1 MDNTNEDVQEQP
13 VVSDVLKKLTGDDTL
28 TLYGYCPGCGNIH
41 GDLGRLV
48 QYLQFLSDQSM
59 INFN

>member
-1 MDNTNEDVQEQP
+1 MDNISSEEKQEP
-13 VVSDVLKKLTGDDTL
+13 VVSEILKKITGHDTF
-28 TLYGYCPGCGNIH
+28 TLYGYCSGCDTIH
-41 GDLGRLV
+41 GDIGRLI